1 MLSFRVTIL
10 LAALPGVPELCF
22 RQVLVAGP
30 GTCPCFRQ
38 KECLQGLLGAFE
50 CMGEP
55 QHLEY
60 LSVVVP
66 SYNMTGK

>member
-1 MLSFRVTIL
+1 MLSFRVMIL
-10 LAALPGVPELCF
+10 LAALPGELCF

-50 CMGEP
+50 CMVEP

-66 SYNMTGK
+66 SYNVMGK